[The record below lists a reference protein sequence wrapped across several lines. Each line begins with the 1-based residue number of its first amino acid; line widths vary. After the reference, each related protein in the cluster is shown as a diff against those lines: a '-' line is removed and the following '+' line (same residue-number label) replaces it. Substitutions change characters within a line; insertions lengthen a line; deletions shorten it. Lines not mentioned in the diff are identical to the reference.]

1 VQIRAQYRVD
11 DRQPVFVTVFAP
23 ADIPLVRL
31 KPGDDDDN
39 DDRNLKISSGSF
51 MPYGVASGRASA
63 TRTGSTWRR
72 RRTLAAT
79 TGSSPARL

>member
-31 KPGDDDDN
+31 KPGDDDN
-39 DDRNLKISSGSF
+39 DDRNS
-51 MPYGVASGRASA
+51 R
-63 TRTGSTWRR
+63 
-72 RRTLAAT
+72 
-79 TGSSPARL
+79 SPAGRSCPTG